1 MSRRFL
7 LTKQPDD
14 NQAKLFY
21 FKRPVVHVKCSPA
34 LSLQDRPA
42 PCVRPA
48 LILLSELPTQWR
60 PFETVYTIREHRMKM
75 SSFSIR
81 DILNLPEDRIRSLSV
96 KGEDQMSVEERRSLS
111 LGIPGP
117 DEQDEDTSAQDIAKS
132 STNYINATEILI
144 KLRARAVLVKLY
156 L

>member
-1 MSRRFL
+1 
-7 LTKQPDD
+7 
-14 NQAKLFY
+14 
-21 FKRPVVHVKCSPA
+21 
-34 LSLQDRPA
+34 
-42 PCVRPA
+42 
-48 LILLSELPTQWR
+48 
-60 PFETVYTIREHRMKM
+60 MKM

-132 STNYINATEILI
+132 STNYINATEIFLI